1 VTRTNAAGAPVL
13 ANALVD
19 ATFAD
24 VARARA
30 GVRRGVAVSMAVHGT
45 ILAGLVVFAGEGF
58 SPNMRSYL
66 FSTGKAVELE
76 DLSPWLQLY
85 FGI

>member
-1 VTRTNAAGAPVL
+1 
-13 ANALVD
+13 
-19 ATFAD
+19 
-24 VARARA
+24 
-30 GVRRGVAVSMAVHGT
+30 
-45 ILAGLVVFAGEGF
+45 VVFAGEGF